1 MPGGYPHIA
10 EQLSVDVTVQPLHQL
25 RATQSR
31 VHLQEHQRDLVFWGK
46 YALRPRFGL
55 ALLLVRPKPG
65 QLEVCKGCPDDVTYR
80 IARHVRMC
88 AGKGVINSRLA
99 KKEKTSITVSVIKV
113 SYQSGRRD
121 SNPRPSAWKA
131 NALSTELLPQFVW
144 AVMDS
149 NHRRRKPAELQSAPF
164 GHSGNCPLCFIA
176 LQRYAL
182 FLNMQAF
189 IEKNLPFLLRLPLP
203 RRPYSRSDHPHDLV
217 LAPCCS
223 LSTDRK

>member
-1 MPGGYPHIA
+1 
-10 EQLSVDVTVQPLHQL
+10 
-25 RATQSR
+25 
-31 VHLQEHQRDLVFWGK
+31 
-46 YALRPRFGL
+46 
-55 ALLLVRPKPG
+55 
-65 QLEVCKGCPDDVTYR
+65 
-80 IARHVRMC
+80 MC
-88 AGKGVINSRLA
+88 NGRGAINSRLA
-99 KKEKTSITVSVIKV
+99 KKEKTSITASVIKV
-113 SYQSGRRD
+113 SHQSGRRD

-203 RRPYSRSDHPHDLV
+203 RRPYCHNDHPHDLV
-217 LAPCCS
+217 LAPYCS

>member
-164 GHSGNCPLCFIA
+164 GHSGNCP
-176 LQRYAL
+176 
-182 FLNMQAF
+182 
-189 IEKNLPFLLRLPLP
+189 
-203 RRPYSRSDHPHDLV
+203 
-217 LAPCCS
+217 
-223 LSTDRK
+223 